1 LRACRFSRSSYYAIG
16 IIGYI
21 LKPAMHYAP
30 GFDGSSMLGMAAAA
44 IVLVVWYCIRWL
56 RRI

>member
-1 LRACRFSRSSYYAIG
+1 LSVLAISYYAIG

-21 LKPAMHYAP
+21 LKPAMHYFP
-30 GFDGSSMLGMAAAA
+30 GVDSSTLLGMAAPP
-44 IVLVVWYCIRWL
+44 IVLVVWYFIRRL